1 MKKEGHDAFRDKIY
15 TADESGKRKWVY
27 ATKPFGRFY
36 NYRTILTVFYI
47 AFFFS
52 MPFIKVD
59 GHPLFLFD
67 VLERKFI
74 LFGAI
79 FWPQDF
85 FIFAVG
91 MLAFI
96 VFIVFFTVVFGR
108 VFCGWICPQT
118 IFMEMIFRKI
128 EYWIEG
134 TAEKQRKLDAQPWNR
149 EKIIRKTSKHV
160 IFWVLSFII
169 ANTFLAYIIGIDNLI
184 QIISEPIS
192 KNIIGFISIIAFTTV
207 FYGVFAF
214 AREMV
219 CTFACPY
226 GRLQGVLLDK
236 HSIVVAYDYER
247 GEPRGKIKKG
257 EEQSNGDCVD
267 CGLCVRVCPTGI
279 DIRNGTQLEC
289 VNCTACIDA
298 CDSIMEKVNRPKGL
312 IRYASENNIALKQKT
327 KITPRMIGYSV
338 VLVLLLGLFCVLLVT
353 RKDIGAAITRAQGQ
367 LYQQP
372 DSLHYSNLYTIKLI
386 NKTVKDVPV
395 TLRLEDIDGEIKMVT
410 PQLKVTSESMA
421 EGTFFVILSPEQI
434 LKRSM
439 DIHVGVYSGDKK
451 IETVK
456 TKFFGPILQ

>member
-1 MKKEGHDAFRDKIY
+1 MNNEEHGSFRDRIY
-15 TADESGKRKWVY
+15 TADEQGHRKWVY

-36 NYRTILTVFYI
+36 NYRTLLTVFYV

-52 MPFIKVD
+52 MPFIKVN

-67 VLERKFI
+67 VIERKFI

-91 MLAFI
+91 MLTFM
-96 VFIVFFTVVFGR
+96 VFIVFFTVVYGR
-108 VFCGWICPQT
+108 VFCGWVCPQT
-118 IFMEMIFRKI
+118 IFMEMIFRRI

-134 TAEKQRKLDAQPWNR
+134 TAEKQRKLNAQAWNR
-149 EKIIRKTSKHV
+149 EKIVRKGAKH
-160 IFWVLSFII
+160 ILFWILSFII
-169 ANTFLAYIIGIDNLI
+169 ANTFLAYVIGIDDLLT
-184 QIISEPIS
+184 IIREPVAQ
-192 KNIIGFISIIAFTTV
+192 NVVGFIAIIAFTTV
-207 FYGVFAF
+207 FYAVFAF

-236 HSIVVAYDYER
+236 HSIIVAYDYVR

-257 EEQSNGDCVD
+257 EEQQHGDCID

-312 IRYASENNIALKQKT
+312 IRFASEDNIALKQKT

-338 VLVLLLGLFCVLLVT
+338 VLVLLVGLFSILIAT
-353 RKDIGAAITRAQGQ
+353 RKDIDAAITRAQGQ

-386 NKTVKDVPV
+386 NKTVKEVPV
-395 TLRLEDIDGEIKMVT
+395 TLRLEDIPGEIKLVT
-410 PQLKVTSESMA
+410 PQLNVTSESMA
-421 EGTFFVILSPEQI
+421 QGTFFIVLDPEQI
-434 LKRSM
+434 TERSM
-439 DIHVGVYSGDKK
+439 SIRVGVYSGDRK

-456 TKFFGPILQ
+456 TKFFGPVL